1 MQNDQAKLQLLI
13 ERLRMECVSSFADN
27 LLGIYLHGSVAM
39 GCFSWFTGD
48 VDCLVLIRQALQ
60 VSEKLRFIQACL
72 AMEPLCPAKGLELS
86 VVTLQSCAVPEQNP
100 CFELHFSPMHASAYR
115 QDLAGQLSRMPK
127 RDPDLIAHFAM
138 VRARGIAIMGKKT
151 EQLFAPIPREWM
163 LDYLQ
168 AEMGD
173 TVIPVN
179 ENLVYY
185 VLNACRAL
193 AFLEKNELLS
203 KQEGGAWGI
212 QYFPEKYT
220 SLLKAVLTAY
230 GGGPTVRTADYPIP
244 EFWLEVKKRWQKGG
258 IVTGYLFGADGYN
271 GPWNNR

>member
-1 MQNDQAKLQLLI
+1 MQNDQTKLQLLI
-13 ERLRMECVSSFADN
+13 ERLRMECVSSFEDN
-27 LLGIYLHGSVAM
+27 LLGIYLHGSV
-39 GCFSWFTGD
+39 
-48 VDCLVLIRQALQ
+48 
-60 VSEKLRFIQACL
+60 
-72 AMEPLCPAKGLELS
+72 
-86 VVTLQSCAVPEQNP
+86 
-100 CFELHFSPMHASAYR
+100 
-115 QDLAGQLSRMPK
+115 
-127 RDPDLIAHFAM
+127 AM

-151 EQLFAPIPREWM
+151 EQLFVPIPREWM

-168 AEMGD
+168 AEMQD
-173 TVIPVN
+173 AVIREN
-179 ENLVYY
+179 ENPVYC

-203 KQEGGAWGI
+203 KQEGGEWGI